1 MQSSRFGI
9 KFFYLSCSHRRDWN
23 LRGVYLEKKNHMSAE
38 ALTHLVEKLS
48 RSVVFHFFFQKYI
61 LCLCEYIFCSN
72 GLCPKQARL
81 CLWFTIALDSS
92 MKPFHRRK
100 MEKNHMNCIPKLSI
114 SSSISSR
121 FSYRTVGLS
130 IFNWKDFSQAF
141 LNNTQQITLHYLH
154 LFGHA
159 LLSTQ
164 TPPRINLLI
173 WTHVSYYCLPSVP
186 WW

>member
-48 RSVVFHFFFQKYI
+48 RSVVFHFFFSRNIYCACVSTYSAAMVSVQSKPDY
-61 LCLCEYIFCSN
+61 
-72 GLCPKQARL
+72 G
-81 CLWFTIALDSS
+81 WFTIALDSS

-141 LNNTQQITLHYLH
+141 LNNTQQITLHYLR